1 MDDDTEYAQK
11 MYLIS
16 QEDWELLSKEK
27 HKAEQQ
33 EQLEVHEPSVSQ
45 YQPQPQSQLQSQT
58 QPQLQ
63 TQPPPTQ
70 DPNDVVGE
78 GKKKYSDIDIK
89 KFNQDFLTKQ
99 NIERFIE
106 NERWNKVL
114 DRIRPL
120 FHENNLKKNQTAVS
134 PMKRKIES
142 DDDNLIFEDKLTPSS
157 ISRQEEMLKRNNL
170 PGPLIPHL
178 TSSAQKHKELREE
191 ARRKEE
197 QDHIRKLFSTPDNKQ
212 RRRSFDSNIALK
224 NLAASPYGPSHST
237 RRKKGEREKRRL
249 REEEREQGNDDG
261 PSSSGTGQF
270 KKFRRRW
277 EKF

>member
-1 MDDDTEYAQK
+1 MDDDTAYASK

-16 QEDWELLSKEK
+16 EEDWELLSKEK

-45 YQPQPQSQLQSQT
+45 YQPQPQPQVQPQT

-70 DPNDVVGE
+70 GPNDVAGE
-78 GKKKYSDIDIK
+78 GRKKYSDIDIK

-120 FHENNLKKNQTAVS
+120 FHENNLKKNQTAGS
-134 PMKRKIES
+134 PMERKIES
-142 DDDNLIFEDKLTPSS
+142 GDDNLLFEDKLTPSS
-157 ISRQEEMLKRNNL
+157 ISRQEEMLKRNTL

-178 TSSAQKHKELREE
+178 TSSAQKHKKLREDE
-191 ARRKEE
+191 RRKEE
-197 QDHIRKLFSTPDNKQ
+197 QDHIRKLFSSPNK

-237 RRKKGEREKRRL
+237 RHKKGEREKRRL
-249 REEEREQGNDDG
+249 RVEEEREQDNDDG